1 MTPKPHPERERKCV
15 CEYICVD
22 VCMNRERKEKGTGK
36 HKIRSRKYNRMQVVA
51 FTHLVL
57 CKLQPDT
64 CNIIPGGL
72 FKILQSVVMH
82 LIYNL
87 AVFSSLL
94 LPR

>member
-1 MTPKPHPERERKCV
+1 MCRCVHEQGEERKRGQGSIR
-15 CEYICVD
+15 Y
-22 VCMNRERKEKGTGK
+22 RGRKN
-36 HKIRSRKYNRMQVVA
+36 NRMQVVA

-64 CNIIPGGL
+64 CNIIPDGL

-82 LIYNL
+82 LIYSL

>member
-1 MTPKPHPERERKCV
+1 M
-15 CEYICVD
+15 
-22 VCMNRERKEKGTGK
+22 CMNRERKEKGTGK
-36 HKIRSRKYNRMQVVA
+36 HKIRCRKYNRMQVVA